1 MKTIIA
7 ALTLTA
13 LAGCVV
19 APPAPANYGT
29 RLAPQGDPS
38 QWQVV
43 SVTPVPLGT
52 GARAGSD
59 QATTTTAPQYSSAP
73 VATQVYTPV
82 YVQQPVY
89 VPAPVYVQ
97 DPYYYYPPVSLSL
110 GFVFGRGGWGGHGR
124 GWGGARVGGGWHR

>member
-7 ALTLTA
+7 TLALGA

-59 QATTTTAPQYSSAP
+59 QTTTSRVEYSSAP

-110 GFVFGRGGWGGHGR
+110 GFVFGHGWGGGR
-124 GWGGARVGGGWHR
+124 GWGGRGYGGGHWHR